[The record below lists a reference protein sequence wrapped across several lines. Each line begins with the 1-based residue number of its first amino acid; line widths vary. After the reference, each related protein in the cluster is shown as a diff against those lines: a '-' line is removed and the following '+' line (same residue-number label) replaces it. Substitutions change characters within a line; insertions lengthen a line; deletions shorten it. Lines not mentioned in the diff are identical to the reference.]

1 MKAFDD
7 QHASL
12 TLSDVA
18 RIVGLPRASA
28 RRALLTLQSLGYVE
42 NSGRL
47 FSLSPQVLTLARA
60 YLDQLE
66 RSNGLASA
74 RIAATRTAL
83 ASAEGASGAA
93 RSTALST
100 LATQLNT
107 DASSASDRAK
117 VQKLA
122 TAVSDLASAR

>member
-42 NSGRL
+42 SSGRL

-60 YLDQLE
+60 YVKKLLDNARVLRFLSQKKPDLLKEFQQIVDATSLE
-66 RSNGLASA
+66 G
-74 RIAATRTAL
+74 
-83 ASAEGASGAA
+83 
-93 RSTALST
+93 
-100 LATQLNT
+100 
-107 DASSASDRAK
+107 
-117 VQKLA
+117 
-122 TAVSDLASAR
+122 